1 MDDAKGVVVGDTRV
15 VDAKVRLVS
24 SRVRVVTRSTAPI
37 GRKVP
42 SPRGYYA
49 VDFSRNVFLETKRA
63 RRLARS
69 LTLFPTLLHPRAPGT
84 QIDENAKSVD
94 AKAKR
99 ARRRGGILPPPV
111 LTELILSESTTG
123 GEEIANETKNDVEP
137 QTTTDDFELDTP
149 HTDSLTIAFGRMAE
163 LELKIA
169 SLSEEKKY
177 MERDME
183 RLASSAEAAAREAEE
198 RIAAAVAEAVAALT
212 NEKDKALQEKDVEL
226 SEKMNAL
233 NTAWQEV
240 EANISKKN
248 KMESESSDAPPR
260 VGKKKENPAAGREV
274 DVFRR
279 EIDTLK
285 KDLSR
290 HKEKAIA
297 AEAKYRLAAQEKAA
311 AVAGKSVT
319 EKELRRVSQKN
330 EGSYYFHLLYHIP
343 PP

>member
-1 MDDAKGVVVGDTRV
+1 M
-15 VDAKVRLVS
+15 
-24 SRVRVVTRSTAPI
+24 
-37 GRKVP
+37 
-42 SPRGYYA
+42 
-49 VDFSRNVFLETKRA
+49 
-63 RRLARS
+63 
-69 LTLFPTLLHPRAPGT
+69 
-84 QIDENAKSVD
+84 
-94 AKAKR
+94 
-99 ARRRGGILPPPV
+99 
-111 LTELILSESTTG
+111 
-123 GEEIANETKNDVEP
+123 
-137 QTTTDDFELDTP
+137 
-149 HTDSLTIAFGRMAE
+149 
-163 LELKIA
+163 
-169 SLSEEKKY
+169 
-177 MERDME
+177 
-183 RLASSAEAAAREAEE
+183 
-198 RIAAAVAEAVAALT
+198 AALT

-226 SEKMNAL
+226 GEKMNAL

>member
-1 MDDAKGVVVGDTRV
+1 MIRVLWTRRYDSFHPAFEWSHEAQLPSVAKCPARGGTTR
-15 VDAKVRLVS
+15 L
-24 SRVRVVTRSTAPI
+24 T
-37 GRKVP
+37 
-42 SPRGYYA
+42 
-49 VDFSRNVFLETKRA
+49 FLETKRA

-198 RIAAAVAEAVAALT
+198 RIAAAVAEAVAVLT